1 MLNVLLVDD
10 EKLERVLIHKGYKWE
25 ENGFKIVGEA
35 ASGKEALEYINYHE
49 VDIAVTD
56 INMPGMDGLQF
67 TEALLKAHPK
77 CRVVIVTGFRE
88 FEYAR
93 KAINLVKEFSNT
105 SVNKAITNINDNVR
119 PNIPKN
125 LTIENKNRP
134 TFFQ

>member
-1 MLNVLLVDD
+1 MKTILVVDD
-10 EKLERVLIHKGYKWE
+10 DRMNLAAARKVLGDIYKVIPVMRGE
-25 ENGFKIVGEA
+25 EAITYL
-35 ASGKEALEYINYHE
+35 KENPCDMILL
-49 VDIAVTD
+49 D

-67 TEALLKAHPK
+67 TEALLKARPK

-119 PNIPKN
+119 PNIPKT

>member
-10 EKLERVLIHKGYKWE
+10 EKLERVLIRKGYKWE

-49 VDIAVTD
+49 VDIVVTD

-93 KAINLVKEFSNT
+93 KAINLGVDEFLLKPINIKEISE
-105 SVNKAITNINDNVR
+105 VMAKLKELD
-119 PNIPKN
+119 
-125 LTIENKNRP
+125 
-134 TFFQ
+134 